1 MKNKNKNYGN
11 VKIEAAISKY
21 QMDID

>member
-21 QMDID
+21 QRDID